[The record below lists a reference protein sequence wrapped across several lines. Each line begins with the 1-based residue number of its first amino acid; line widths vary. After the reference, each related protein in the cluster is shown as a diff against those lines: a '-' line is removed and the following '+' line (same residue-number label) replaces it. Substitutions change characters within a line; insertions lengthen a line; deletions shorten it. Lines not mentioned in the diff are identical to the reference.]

1 MRILLVTRLYPLPTN
16 PARGNFV
23 ADHASLLR
31 GLGHDVK
38 VVNPLPRMLR
48 YQEARRSTL
57 EGVAKAPKRFT
68 HEEIEVKV
76 CKHLQFPN
84 WPSITASRVSSLKVD
99 LEGWQPDV
107 VICHT
112 LWPVAILAKKIAE
125 RHKVPL
131 VAVVHGHDFSVSLQD
146 PLLSKRIEKIALS
159 CDRLVVV
166 SASIENYSAK
176 VIPCHVA
183 VGDEWL
189 NPLRKWKGS
198 WRNQAINLLFPA
210 DPRRPEK
217 NHILCLKAGAE
228 LEKRGWQVN
237 LTVMKKQ
244 PRSIVWDRMST
255 ADICIITSTRESGP
269 LVAREAIACGC
280 PVAAVD
286 IGDLSSWLPEVF
298 AAEPNAMADGIEKI
312 LRDGQKVTL
321 PERFSLQSVAVQW
334 SELLESL

>member
-1 MRILLVTRLYPLPTN
+1 MRILLVTRLFPLPTN
-16 PARGNFV
+16 SARGNFV

-31 GLGHDVK
+31 GLGHEVK
-38 VVNPLPRMLR
+38 VVNPLPRMFR

-57 EGVAKAPKRFT
+57 EGASKAPRRFI
-68 HEEIEVKV
+68 HEQIEVQV
-76 CKHLQFPN
+76 CKHIQLPN
-84 WPSITASRVSSLKVD
+84 WPSITAWRVAALKVELGD
-99 LEGWQPDV
+99 WQPDV

-112 LWPVAILAKKIAE
+112 LWPVAILAKTLAE
-125 RHKVPL
+125 KFSVPL
-131 VAVVHGHDFSVSLQD
+131 VGVVHGHDFFVGLHN
-146 PLLSKRIEKIALS
+146 PLLSKRIEKIAQS

-166 SASIENYSAK
+166 SPTLEHFSAK

-183 VGDEWL
+183 VGEEWL
-189 NPLRKWKGS
+189 NPLRKWRGS
-198 WRNQAINLLFPA
+198 WRNQSINLLFPS

-217 NHILCLKAGAE
+217 NHVLCLKTGAE

-244 PRSIVWDRMST
+244 PRSIVWDRMSV

-269 LVAREAIACGC
+269 LVAREAIACGS

-286 IGDLSSWLPEVF
+286 VGDLSSWLPEVF
-298 AAEPNAMADGIEKI
+298 AADPSALADGVESI
-312 LRDGQKVTL
+312 LRNGQKVTL
-321 PERFSLQSVAVQW
+321 PEQFSLQNVASQW